1 MRHDPLC
8 PAGDMDTSRVKC
20 WRCSLIVKAR
30 ADERQRILAD
40 ATNAVKSP
48 TLGVQKVLK
57 VIAGETS

>member
-1 MRHDPLC
+1 MKHDPLC
-8 PAGDMDTSRVKC
+8 PAQTMDTSQIKC
-20 WRCSLIVKAR
+20 WRCALIAKAR